1 MSHQPRR
8 AKHFSGSAP
17 DATTTPGGT
26 KYDLN
31 ALGFRLLVSNLD
43 DANTMELSLDNGRN
57 WYPIAFGEEFKENVH
72 VHFFRVRGAA
82 GAAVSFSAI
91 AFVG

>member
-1 MSHQPRR
+1 MPHQMRR

-17 DATTTPGGT
+17 NATTTPGGT
-26 KYDLN
+26 KFDLN

-43 DANTMELSLDNGRN
+43 ATNSMELSLNNGRN
-57 WYPIAFGEEFKENVH
+57 WYPIAAGEEFREDVH
-72 VHFFRVRGAA
+72 IHFFRVRGAA
-82 GAAVSFSAI
+82 GFAVNFAAI